1 MKNCPTCQKT
11 VKQYQKIGNVLQNDV
26 VELSPD
32 FSTNVLTKINLY
44 RNVKETLK
52 EYLLYGILIVVYL
65 FTGIFFMNNRSF
77 IFTTYHSIVD
87 FIAKLNILKSFNFE
101 QIKLANYNPAILIV
115 IISLTLFIVI
125 QFLDFKFVDKN
136 HL

>member
-1 MKNCPTCQKT
+1 MKNCQRCGET
-11 VKQYQKIGNVLQNDV
+11 VEQYKKIGDVLQKD
-26 VELSPD
+26 EIKLSPD
-32 FSTNVLTKINLY
+32 FSANVLKEINLY

-52 EYLLYGILIVVYL
+52 EYLFYGVLILISI
-65 FTGIFFMNNRSF
+65 FTGIIFLNNRSF
-77 IFTTYHSIVD
+77 ISTTYRSIVD
-87 FIAKLNILKSFNFE
+87 FFTKLNILKSFSLE